1 MKSSAKSIFSI
12 AATLAVTVAATAVAT
27 SLFTGSAL
35 AAVTVNY
42 VKPDSFND
50 MPWSANDRAEVLKN
64 ITAHFTKLGAKL
76 PADQDLKID
85 VTDIDLAG
93 RIEPNAHYSRNDLRI
108 LRGGADW
115 PSMRLHYVLESK
127 GTVLR
132 SGDEK
137 LSDMT
142 YLDHYNHYTS
152 NEPLR
157 YEKKMIES
165 WFLKTIVPPAAV
177 AAK

>member
-1 MKSSAKSIFSI
+1 MKLMSKLSASIMTCAAASAI
-12 AATLAVTVAATAVAT
+12 AGSFLAGSAVA
-27 SLFTGSAL
+27 G
-35 AAVTVNY
+35 VTVNY
-42 VKPDSFND
+42 IKPDSFND

-64 ITAHFTKLGAKL
+64 ITEHFTKLGAKL

-93 RIEPNAHYSRNDLRI
+93 RIEPNAHFSRSDLRV

-127 GTVLR
+127 GAVLQ

-165 WFLKTIVPPAAV
+165 WFLKTIAPPAMV
-177 AAK
+177 SAK

>member
-1 MKSSAKSIFSI
+1 MKPMSKLSLSIM
-12 AATLAVTVAATAVAT
+12 TCVAASAMA
-27 SLFTGSAL
+27 GSAF
-35 AAVTVNY
+35 AGVTVNY
-42 VKPDSFND
+42 VEPDSFID
-50 MPWSANDRAEVLKN
+50 MPWSASDRAEVLKT

-76 PADQDLKID
+76 PADQDLKIS

-93 RIEPNAHYSRNDLRI
+93 RIEPNAYYSRHDVRI

-115 PSMRLHYVLESK
+115 PTMRLSYVLESK

-132 SGDEK
+132 NGDEK

-142 YLDHYNHYTS
+142 YLDHYNHYTN

-165 WFLKTIVPPAAV
+165 WFLKTIVPPATV

>member
-1 MKSSAKSIFSI
+1 MKPIAKLTSYVVAS
-12 AATLAVTVAATAVAT
+12 TLAASFFA
-27 SLFTGSAL
+27 GSAL
-35 AAVTVNY
+35 AGVTVNY
-42 VKPDSFND
+42 VEPDSFID
-50 MPWSANDRAEVLKN
+50 MPWSATDRAEVLKT

-76 PADQDLKID
+76 PADQDLKIN

-93 RIEPNAHYSRNDLRI
+93 RIEPNAYYSRHDVRV

-132 SGDEK
+132 SGDEN
-137 LSDMT
+137 LSDMI
-142 YLDHYNHYTS
+142 YLNHYNHYTS

-165 WFLKTIVPPAAV
+165 WFLKTIVPPATV
-177 AAK
+177 ATK

>member
-1 MKSSAKSIFSI
+1 MNSLAKFWI
-12 AATLAVTVAATAVAT
+12 A
-27 SLFTGSAL
+27 
-35 AAVTVNY
+35 
-42 VKPDSFND
+42 
-50 MPWSANDRAEVLKN
+50 
-64 ITAHFTKLGAKL
+64 AKL

-93 RIEPNAHYSRNDLRI
+93 RIEPYAFQGKNDLRV
-108 LRGGADW
+108 LRGRADW

-132 SGDEK
+132 SGDEN
-137 LSDMT
+137 LSDMS
-142 YLDHYNHYTS
+142 YLDHYNHYSS

-165 WFLKTIVPPAAV
+165 WFLKTIVPHPPV
-177 AAK
+177 ASK

>member
-1 MKSSAKSIFSI
+1 MKLISKLSLSIMTCAAASAMASSFFA
-12 AATLAVTVAATAVAT
+12 
-27 SLFTGSAL
+27 GSAI
-35 AAVTVNY
+35 AGVTVNY
-42 VKPDSFND
+42 IKPDAFND
-50 MPWSANDRAEVLKN
+50 MPWSANDQAEVLKN
-64 ITAHFTKLGAKL
+64 IAEHFTKLGAKL

-93 RIEPNAHYSRNDLRI
+93 RIEPNAYYGRNDYLRV

-127 GTVLR
+127 GAVLR

-165 WFLKTIVPPAAV
+165 WFLKTIAPPAAV